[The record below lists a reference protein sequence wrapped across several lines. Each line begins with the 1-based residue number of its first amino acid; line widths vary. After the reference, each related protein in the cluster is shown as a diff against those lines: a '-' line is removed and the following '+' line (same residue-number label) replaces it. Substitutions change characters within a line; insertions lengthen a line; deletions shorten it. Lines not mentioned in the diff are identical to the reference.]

1 MSSADAAVGL
11 ASGASGAAP
20 AAYAWHPPPSRR
32 RPSSR
37 LGPGARAYPAASGFP
52 VTAPTGSS
60 GSDIRTTLQAL
71 PHLMQIIGMANPGS
85 TTLPAASQPKA
96 SSRLSRC
103 HTPSA
108 MDVGGC
114 PAPCPVQPRPRCA
127 ASRSAAQ
134 LTPALNGDARTS
146 TNAAT
151 GAAPATGL
159 TSQGQGQS
167 QSQALG
173 KHTPELTPT
182 QYTPEHIAIK
192 HTPTQHTPPQH
203 APTQHAPTQ
212 PSRSSPRRQPFDSV
226 SAHIMELF
234 RDPARARPLVASL
247 SAGSLGRSLGLQLP
261 HAPQPR
267 QPPYR
272 QALRLPLGHRVSGE
286 APASPASACGSA
298 GLHASLPVS
307 MRNNS
312 AYSTSG
318 SVEGDPSG

>member
-1 MSSADAAVGL
+1 MSSADAAAGL

-20 AAYAWHPPPSRR
+20 AAYAWHPPTSHR

-37 LGPGARAYPAASGFP
+37 LGPGARACPAASGFAAA
-52 VTAPTGSS
+52 APAGSS
-60 GSDIRTTLQAL
+60 SSDIRTTLQAL
-71 PHLMQIIGMANPGS
+71 PHLMQIIGMANPGNAN
-85 TTLPAASQPKA
+85 LPAASQPKGA
-96 SSRLSRC
+96 SRLSRC

-108 MDVGGC
+108 MDVGGGS
-114 PAPCPVQPRPRCA
+114 APCPVQPRPRCA

-134 LTPALNGDARTS
+134 LTPALNGDTRTS

-167 QSQALG
+167 NALG
-173 KHTPELTPT
+173 EHTPEVTPS

-192 HTPTQHTPPQH
+192 HTPTKHTPP
-203 APTQHAPTQ
+203 QHAPTQ
-212 PSRSSPRRQPFDSV
+212 PSRSSPRRQPFDNV

-272 QALRLPLGHRVSGE
+272 QSLRLPLGHRVSGE
-286 APASPASACGSA
+286 APASPASAWGSGEA
-298 GLHASLPVS
+298 HASLPVS

-318 SVEGDPSG
+318 SGEGDPSG